1 VHAESTW
8 VESGGNV
15 QNQAGN
21 TAWNPGTF
29 AAGSTATVISRLNGG
44 FQCRIVQG
52 TTDKNRGEANGPPT
66 GQVYLGT
73 DNATASFD
81 YLFIVD
87 ES

>member
-1 VHAESTW
+1 VSFAPP
-8 VESGGNV
+8 GR
-15 QNQAGN
+15 AGRLLVLRGERGE
-21 TAWNPGTF
+21 PD
-29 AAGSTATVISRLNGG
+29 AAGVDAAPVLSRLNGG

-87 ES
+87 EP